1 MTLGILVTTD
11 RHRDDIVGITEAAV
25 RRGHRVII
33 FFMDKGC
40 RLIKD
45 AEIIRLCSYGSVSM
59 SICDLNRRQMG
70 ITDTDVPAGIA
81 CGSQYDNAVMNRE
94 SDKVIVF

>member
-11 RHRDDIVGITEAAV
+11 KYKDDIVGITEAAV
-25 RRGHRVII
+25 CRGHRVII
-33 FFMDKGC
+33 FFMDEGC
-40 RLIKD
+40 RLITD
-45 AEIIRLCSYGSVSM
+45 SRIISLNGRDSVSM
-59 SICDLNRRQMG
+59 SLCDFNRRKMG
-70 ITDTDVPAGIA
+70 LLDRDIPEGII

>member
-11 RHRDDIVGITEAAV
+11 KYRDDVVGITEAAV
-25 RRGHRVII
+25 GRGHRVVL

-40 RLIKD
+40 RLITDSRIVSLKD
-45 AEIIRLCSYGSVSM
+45 RDGVSM
-59 SICDLNRRQMG
+59 SLCDFNRKKMG
-70 ITDTDVPAGIA
+70 ISDEEVPEGII